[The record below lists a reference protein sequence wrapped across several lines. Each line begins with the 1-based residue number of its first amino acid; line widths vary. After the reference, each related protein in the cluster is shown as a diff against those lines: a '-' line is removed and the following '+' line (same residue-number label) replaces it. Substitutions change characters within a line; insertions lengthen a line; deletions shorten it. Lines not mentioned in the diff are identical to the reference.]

1 MENQY
6 ESIINHLND
15 IIKKKDEIIK
25 EKDSYINLLKEEI
38 SQLKSSQ
45 NIQSNNSNIKC
56 PTPQSSINCL
66 SKPPLHIKKDGGSL
80 FCMLIMND
88 ERIAVGGRR
97 GELVIYNSKNFNI
110 DIIINEHNN
119 CWIVHLFQLKNG
131 YIVST
136 AYKNGINII
145 KLYPNNTGYEII
157 QKISFADKYISQT
170 IELQNSQLV
179 TSRGNETK
187 IYFYTLDNNLYKL
200 DFDIDLKSNF
210 RHMIEIKNN
219 ELAIINQ
226 SGILNIIDIEKRVIK
241 KSINEIKF
249 TNNDCGDFLCLLSN
263 NILAI
268 GGDSV
273 IALVDINA
281 YYKIREINI
290 ENSGQIYSIL
300 KFTDN
305 IIITGDHIGNLKQW
319 TFDEES
325 QNLNKTSFFKDKAH
339 SSIVRYCLKIN
350 NNLFATCSDD
360 SYLKIWEI

>member
-25 EKDSYINLLKEEI
+25 EKDLYINQLKEEI
-38 SQLKSSQ
+38 SQMKSNS
-45 NIQSNNSNIKC
+45 NSSSYNYKNNS
-56 PTPQSSINCL
+56 PLRPGINCL
-66 SKPPLHIKKDGGSL
+66 SNPPSHIKKDDGAL
-80 FCMLIMND
+80 YCMLVMND
-88 ERIAVGGRR
+88 KRIAVGGSR

-249 TNNDCGDFLCLLSN
+249 TNND
-263 NILAI
+263 
-268 GGDSV
+268 
-273 IALVDINA
+273 
-281 YYKIREINI
+281 
-290 ENSGQIYSIL
+290 
-300 KFTDN
+300 
-305 IIITGDHIGNLKQW
+305 
-319 TFDEES
+319 
-325 QNLNKTSFFKDKAH
+325 
-339 SSIVRYCLKIN
+339 
-350 NNLFATCSDD
+350 
-360 SYLKIWEI
+360 